1 MNQRSE
7 ERAAAQQSEE
17 EAAGASDPST
27 WKLMRVFSR
36 RQEKR
41 EAVCLPSSS
50 VITDCSIDA
59 FNGLHS
65 STSPAFL
72 SSSPL
77 TYFSCAGRLFDF
89 FFFPFTSSAHFSAS
103 LHRRRIKNHC
113 WSLMSY
119 PRPSTSLSSRTI
131 IHSPVALNYSCF
143 NSSAGLSLNKSSS
156 TYFPYAACISSQIN
170 TPFLCLIDPLLY
182 FSSNF

>member
-77 TYFSCAGRLFDF
+77 TYFFPAPCAFSIF
-89 FFFPFTSSAHFSAS
+89 FSSPFHLLCPF
-103 LHRRRIKNHC
+103 LRIFTIDCAFKNRC
-113 WSLMSY
+113 WSLMAS
-119 PRPSTSLSSRTI
+119 PRPSSSPSSRI
-131 IHSPVALNYSCF
+131 MHSPVALNYSCF
-143 NSSAGLSLNKSSS
+143 DSSARLSLNKSSS
-156 TYFPYAACISSQIN
+156 T
-170 TPFLCLIDPLLY
+170 
-182 FSSNF
+182 

>member
-1 MNQRSE
+1 MSSFFLWWMNQRSE

-27 WKLMRVFSR
+27 WKLMHVFSWR
-36 RQEKR
+36 HKKR

-72 SSSPL
+72 SSSSL
-77 TYFSCAGRLFDF
+77 TRF
-89 FFFPFTSSAHFSAS
+89 FFFLPSPPVPI
-103 LHRRRIKNHC
+103 LRI
-113 WSLMSY
+113 S
-119 PRPSTSLSSRTI
+119 PSTARSKPPLVNYVFPAPHTSVSSCTI
-131 IHSPVALNYSCF
+131 IHSLVALNYSCF
-143 NSSAGLSLNKSSS
+143 NSSARLSLNKRSA
-156 TYFPYAACISSQIN
+156 T
-170 TPFLCLIDPLLY
+170 
-182 FSSNF
+182 

>member
-89 FFFPFTSSAHFSAS
+89 FFFPFTSSAHFFLSIGCAPKTTAGHLCRTRAPLPPFPAVPLSTPRS
-103 LHRRRIKNHC
+103 LFTT
-113 WSLMSY
+113 L
-119 PRPSTSLSSRTI
+119 
-131 IHSPVALNYSCF
+131 V
-143 NSSAGLSLNKSSS
+143 
-156 TYFPYAACISSQIN
+156 
-170 TPFLCLIDPLLY
+170 LIVLQGY
-182 FSSNF
+182 H

>member
-77 TYFSCAGRLFDF
+77 TYFSCAVRLFDF
-89 FFFPFTSSAHFSAS
+89 FFFRSPPLPISPHLSIDCASKITAGHLCHTCAPLPPFPAVPLSTPRS
-103 LHRRRIKNHC
+103 L
-113 WSLMSY
+113 L
-119 PRPSTSLSSRTI
+119 TTL
-131 IHSPVALNYSCF
+131 V
-143 NSSAGLSLNKSSS
+143 
-156 TYFPYAACISSQIN
+156 
-170 TPFLCLIDPLLY
+170 LIVLQGY
-182 FSSNF
+182 H

>member
-27 WKLMRVFSR
+27 WKLMHVFSY
-36 RQEKR
+36 RQKKR

-72 SSSPL
+72 SSSLL
-77 TYFSCAGRLFDF
+77 TSFSRVVRIFRF
-89 FFFPFTSSAHFSAS
+89 FFSHLPCPFSAS
-103 LHRRRIKNHC
+103 LHRMHAQNRC
-113 WSLMSY
+113 WSIMSSL
-119 PRPSTSLSSRTI
+119 RPSSSLSSCTI
-131 IHSPVALNYSCF
+131 IHSLVALNYSCF
-143 NSSAGLSLNKSSS
+143 NSSARLSLNKSRA
-156 TYFPYAACISSQIN
+156 T
-170 TPFLCLIDPLLY
+170 
-182 FSSNF
+182 